1 MFVLIVEPVF
11 VRDVVKGCLDK
22 EMIGVIKII
31 KYTPLQKKG
40 HLRFLYFSFIA

>member
-31 KYTPLQKKG
+31 KYTPLQKRAST
-40 HLRFLYFSFIA
+40 LFVF